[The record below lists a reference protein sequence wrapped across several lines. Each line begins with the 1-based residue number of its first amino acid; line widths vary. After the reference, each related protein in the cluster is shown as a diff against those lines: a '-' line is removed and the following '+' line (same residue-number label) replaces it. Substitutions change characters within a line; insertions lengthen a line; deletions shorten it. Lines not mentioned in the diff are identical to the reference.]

1 MFRAFPPEEFAP
13 AVARRWQGG
22 DTCHRAFPG
31 GIAPPRTKE
40 SLVHRW
46 ARPNL
51 GGDNRRADETQ
62 GTPATAVR
70 ALAATGPQPGD
81 HAHTRRCA
89 ALETATC
96 AAPCGSPSAPSHP
109 APAASW
115 LPLLTKLCAT
125 ACAGLCGA
133 HKDTAPR
140 APPSSAHPVHT
151 EDFCAPFNAAHTPA
165 APPSFSA
172 GPALV
177 TYSTAHAGL
186 CGTHTPKGPQRPPPS
201 PSEQKGL
208 PARMFGRARHN
219 IAC

>member
-1 MFRAFPPEEFAP
+1 MPPRVPRGASP
-13 AVARRWQGG
+13 
-22 DTCHRAFPG
+22 
-31 GIAPPRTKE
+31 PPRTKE
-40 SLVHRW
+40 SLVHGRAQTSGVIIVALTQVLNPRHTRCRG
-46 ARPNL
+46 ARARCH
-51 GGDNRRADETQ
+51 GASARRSRTHTAMRSRGDRRLRSVVRLPPPPPRTQ
-62 GTPATAVR
+62 LQRPHGSRSSQNCA
-70 ALAATGPQPGD
+70 PQP
-81 HAHTRRCA
+81 
-89 ALETATC
+89 
-96 AAPCGSPSAPSHP
+96 APDCVAP
-109 APAASW
+109 
-115 LPLLTKLCAT
+115 
-125 ACAGLCGA
+125 

-151 EDFCAPFNAAHTPA
+151 EGFGAPGNAPHTPA

-201 PSEQKGL
+201 PSEQKGA